1 MITKELIGKKIQQA
15 RLRKHITQ
23 EELAEAVELSPNYL
37 SKVERGLN
45 MLNSVKF
52 LKIVDY
58 LNIDLIEFGIS
69 NQKKS
74 ENKYKKLNTIL
85 LNSNEDDIELIT
97 ALIKAVI
104 DYKK

>member
-58 LNIDLIEFGIS
+58 LDIDLIEFGIF
-69 NQKKS
+69 NKKKA
-74 ENKYKKLNTIL
+74 EDNYKEINNIIFKC
-85 LNSNEDDIELIT
+85 DDKTAQLII
-97 ALIKAVI
+97 ALAKTVV

>member
-15 RLRKHITQ
+15 RIRRHVTQ
-23 EELAEAVELSPNYL
+23 EELAEAVDISSNYL

-52 LKIVDY
+52 LKIIDY
-58 LNIDLIEFGIS
+58 LNIDLTEFGIF

-74 ENKYKKLNTIL
+74 ENRYKKLNHIL
-85 LNSNEDDIELIT
+85 LNSNESDIELIT
-97 ALIKAVI
+97 ALAKTVI

>member
-23 EELAEAVELSPNYL
+23 EELAEAVELFPNYL

-52 LKIVDY
+52 LRIVDY
-58 LNIDLIEFGIS
+58 LNIDLNEFGIF

-74 ENKYKKLNTIL
+74 KDNYKRMNDIIL
-85 LNSNEDDIELIT
+85 KCDDKTARLIIELAKT
-97 ALIKAVI
+97 VV
-104 DYKK
+104 DYTK

>member
-52 LKIVDY
+52 LRIVDY
-58 LNIDLIEFGIS
+58 LNIDLNEFGIF

-74 ENKYKKLNTIL
+74 KDNYKRMNDIIL
-85 LNSNEDDIELIT
+85 KCDDKTARLIIELAKT
-97 ALIKAVI
+97 VV
-104 DYKK
+104 DYTK